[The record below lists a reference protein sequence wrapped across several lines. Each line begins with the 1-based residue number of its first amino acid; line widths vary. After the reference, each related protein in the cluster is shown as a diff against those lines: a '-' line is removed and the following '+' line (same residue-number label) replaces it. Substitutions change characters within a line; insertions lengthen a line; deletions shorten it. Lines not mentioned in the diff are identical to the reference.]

1 MNESTP
7 INPSGEA
14 VGMFQRLMKLEDKA
28 QSKHLDFSERT
39 ERYRMRRW
47 MLDYLLANVR
57 GDVTFS
63 VDKT

>member
-28 QSKHLDFSERT
+28 QAKHLDFQERQA
-39 ERYRMRRW
+39 RDGMRRW
-47 MLDYLLANVR
+47 VLDYLISNAR
-57 GDVTFS
+57 GE
-63 VDKT
+63 KTS